1 MPRHTRARDGP
12 GPLAVIEEALV
23 KEQIDNQ
30 SGEHANT
37 SKQELQTSEVE
48 KLAKMSEPGGIA
60 ESNGN
65 AHTARMQ
72 QEMVSSSHM
81 VKRCGKVDIDNTP
94 LVVGG
99 YHFDIP
105 PGGCYTRTDAI
116 VALLQHSETLQ
127 KQGIKKGQGVTLT
140 EVIRAMIARRL
151 IPLKEPSKLL
161 RRVKNAHR
169 AEAQGKNWKL
179 LEHDWSQA
187 GRRPIT
193 NRGDLQRVTA
203 AALRNGQ
210 GPVGEE
216 FYATFLTQEMTK
228 NHHNARSPVP
238 SVPTSPCK
246 KTIRKYMRIA
256 ADTPK
261 PTVVAMLLKAIRQ
274 VCVVAISNFSKR
286 YESVV
291 LADATKLWWWSGNG
305 HFCVAMVYNLPLPAM
320 PSTKRKS
327 ESAHL

>member
-1 MPRHTRARDGP
+1 
-12 GPLAVIEEALV
+12 
-23 KEQIDNQ
+23 
-30 SGEHANT
+30 
-37 SKQELQTSEVE
+37 
-48 KLAKMSEPGGIA
+48 
-60 ESNGN
+60 
-65 AHTARMQ
+65 
-72 QEMVSSSHM
+72 
-81 VKRCGKVDIDNTP
+81 
-94 LVVGG
+94 
-99 YHFDIP
+99 
-105 PGGCYTRTDAI
+105 
-116 VALLQHSETLQ
+116 
-127 KQGIKKGQGVTLT
+127 
-140 EVIRAMIARRL
+140 MIARRL

-193 NRGDLQRVTA
+193 NRGDLERVTA
-203 AALRNGQ
+203 AALRKGQ

-228 NHHNARSPVP
+228 THHNARSPVP
-238 SVPTSPCK
+238 SVPSTPCK

-256 ADTPK
+256 ADTQK
-261 PTVVAMLLKAIRQ
+261 PTVVSMLLKAIRQ

-305 HFCVAMVYNLPLPAM
+305 HFCVAMVYNLPLLAM

-327 ESAHL
+327 ESANLWKKRQMQYALLEGLTPSTMAHLTSHPEGTASVSCILVMEQGIIQQTVMKNLGK